1 MLHHLLGWR
10 LREHLVEQDD
20 AGLLCTDRGQHD
32 LWSLILGHG
41 GTLPVSGKLCQA
53 PST

>member
-1 MLHHLLGWR
+1 
-10 LREHLVEQDD
+10 
-20 AGLLCTDRGQHD
+20 LLCAKRGQHD